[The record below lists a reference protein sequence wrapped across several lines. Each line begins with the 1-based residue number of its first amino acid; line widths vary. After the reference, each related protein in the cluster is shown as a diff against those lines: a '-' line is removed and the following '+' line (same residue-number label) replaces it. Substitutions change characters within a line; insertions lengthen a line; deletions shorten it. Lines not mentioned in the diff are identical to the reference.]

1 MEMTAQNNKDP
12 WWVIALKAAAYVIG
26 LLLAGVGTAHAAQMT
41 GLI

>member
-1 MEMTAQNNKDP
+1 MEATASNNKEP

-26 LLLAGVGTAHAAQMT
+26 LLLAGVGTAHAAAMS